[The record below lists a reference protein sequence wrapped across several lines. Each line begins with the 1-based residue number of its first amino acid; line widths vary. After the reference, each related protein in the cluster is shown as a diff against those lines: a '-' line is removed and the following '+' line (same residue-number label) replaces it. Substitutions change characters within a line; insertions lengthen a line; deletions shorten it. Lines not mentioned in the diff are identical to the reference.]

1 MQRKNPFI
9 LFFVLLLFSF
19 NTSCDAQVA
28 THSLEIAPGKYILI
42 LDSTDAAKTLVVDP
56 YDLYFER
63 VRPVE
68 MSIQMKQS
76 LDKLGK
82 KIRPD
87 FMQFLQE
94 DMASFSKS
102 EADFVE
108 DIMLEI
114 GETSTAV
121 SKSIL
126 PDTMYL
132 LKTKARHFGEGVYY
146 TRSNCIVI
154 PYDAL
159 ESRSKPA
166 FKSTMFHELFHVY
179 SRLNPGKRTELYQ
192 LIGFTSLGYDQ
203 LELPK
208 KLSERVLHNPDGADF
223 AQKISLKLEDGSTI
237 QAVPIIYANEAGYNQ
252 AKKAFFAYL
261 EFNLFEIKEGKK
273 GKWTVQV
280 ARDGYSST
288 LNLRELPD
296 FFRQIRNNTGYII
309 HPDEILADNFT
320 FVMQKQTNPDRYLK
334 FDEAGVELLNS
345 VEKALREE

>member
-1 MQRKNPFI
+1 
-9 LFFVLLLFSF
+9 
-19 NTSCDAQVA
+19 
-28 THSLEIAPGKYILI
+28 
-42 LDSTDAAKTLVVDP
+42 
-56 YDLYFER
+56 
-63 VRPVE
+63 
-68 MSIQMKQS
+68 
-76 LDKLGK
+76 
-82 KIRPD
+82 
-87 FMQFLQE
+87 
-94 DMASFSKS
+94 
-102 EADFVE
+102 
-108 DIMLEI
+108 
-114 GETSTAV
+114 
-121 SKSIL
+121 
-126 PDTMYL
+126 
-132 LKTKARHFGEGVYY
+132 
-146 TRSNCIVI
+146 
-154 PYDAL
+154 
-159 ESRSKPA
+159 
-166 FKSTMFHELFHVY
+166 MFHELFHVY

>member
-28 THSLEIAPGKYILI
+28 THSLEIAPGKYIVI

-68 MSIQMKQS
+68 MSIQMKQP

-94 DMASFSKS
+94 DMASFTKS

-108 DIMLEI
+108 GIMLEI

-237 QAVPIIYANEAGYNQ
+237 QAVPIIYANEAGY
-252 AKKAFFAYL
+252 KESKRAF
-261 EFNLFEIKEGKK
+261 
-273 GKWTVQV
+273 
-280 ARDGYSST
+280 
-288 LNLRELPD
+288 LP
-296 FFRQIRNNTGYII
+296 I
-309 HPDEILADNFT
+309 
-320 FVMQKQTNPDRYLK
+320 
-334 FDEAGVELLNS
+334 
-345 VEKALREE
+345 